1 MIKIFYINSKNKT
14 KQNNFY
20 LILNFGQFQIF
31 RINFGQNIPVSFH
44 IFRFGLEKLLNQTQT
59 KLILTKTNR
68 KNTV

>member
-20 LILNFGQFQIF
+20 FILNFDPFQIF
-31 RINFGQNIPVSFH
+31 RINFGQNVPVLFH
-44 IFRFGLEKLLNQTQT
+44 IFRFGLEKLLNQTHT